1 MRKSVGNVNICE
13 KEKKN
18 YKKFC
23 FKKRQLFGAKNHD
36 VEKFKHNS
44 GKNIQKKKQKNNEE
58 KKIFLIPSLGY

>member
-44 GKNIQKKKQKNNEE
+44 GKNIQKE
-58 KKIFLIPSLGY
+58 KVEK